1 MRFKIIRTLIIAWRS
16 QSRQRMSTMCPKMI
30 SSRRIR
36 PCAAFRVVRKSS
48 PASLPDL
55 MEKSVSLL
63 RRLMDLLWTRT
74 WKVCGFLVTNRPGR
88 ALIRFYYRYSP
99 PLADFIADR
108 DWLRALVR
116 GLLTPVIA
124 MIEYPGRVALLIL
137 SLIAAILVRR
147 RRSATAAARVNGS

>member
-1 MRFKIIRTLIIAWRS
+1 
-16 QSRQRMSTMCPKMI
+16 
-30 SSRRIR
+30 
-36 PCAAFRVVRKSS
+36 
-48 PASLPDL
+48 